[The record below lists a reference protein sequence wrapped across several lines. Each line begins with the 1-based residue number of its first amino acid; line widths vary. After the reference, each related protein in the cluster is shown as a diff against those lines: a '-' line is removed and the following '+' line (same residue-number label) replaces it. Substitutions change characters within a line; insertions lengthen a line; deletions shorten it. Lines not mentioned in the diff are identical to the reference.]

1 MGSEK
6 KSAYTQKIMKQLLLN
21 ILKYLTLPFAILY
34 GLVVFIRNKFYDWD
48 IFTSIEFSLPVIC
61 VGNITVGG
69 TGKSPH
75 IEYLIELLSP
85 YYKVAT
91 LSRGYRRHSRGF
103 KLANVH
109 SDAREIGDEPFQ
121 FKSKYPQ
128 IDVAVAE
135 ERMTAIPQLLQLKQD
150 TQIILLDDA
159 FQHRTVRAGL
169 NIVLTD
175 YGRRYTKDFIM
186 PFGLLRESRSAA
198 ARADLIVITKCSQE
212 LSLNEKE
219 LLIQEINPLSHQ
231 AVFFSSI
238 VYKQLYPLTS
248 YTETPNQNTEILLVT
263 GIANADSLKE
273 KLQSEFK
280 AVYSLSFKDHHYF
293 SYDDLIEIKEAFDHI
308 KSEHKIIVTTEKD
321 AARLMLLNDKIQEY
335 KLPFYAQAIGI
346 QILFGEQDQ
355 FNQYIQDFI
364 HHYIPPILDYNEP
377 SDGENDVLLTT

>member
-1 MGSEK
+1 
-6 KSAYTQKIMKQLLLN
+6 MKQLLLS
-21 ILKYLTLPFAILY
+21 ILKYISLPFALLY
-34 GLVVFIRNKFYDWD
+34 GIVVFLRNKFYDWE

-85 YYKVAT
+85 MYKVAT

-103 KLANVH
+103 RLANDQ

-135 ERMTAIPQLLQLKQD
+135 ERMTAIPQLLQLRQD

-159 FQHRTVRAGL
+159 FQHRTVRAGM

-198 ARADLIVITKCSQE
+198 SRADLILITKCPDTITPQE
-212 LSLNEKE
+212 KQA
-219 LLIQEINPLSHQ
+219 LIQEINPQPHQ
-231 AVFFSSI
+231 QIYFSSI
-238 VYKQLYPLTS
+238 QYKQLYPLTS
-248 YTETPNQNTEILLVT
+248 FGVSPTKDTEILLVT
-263 GIANADSLKE
+263 GIANPSSLKE
-273 KLQSEFK
+273 KLESQFK

-293 SYDDLIEIKEAFDHI
+293 SYDDLNEMNEAFQHL

-321 AARLMLLNDKIQEY
+321 AARLMLLKDKINELQ
-335 KLPFYAQAIGI
+335 LPFFAQSIGI
-346 QILFGEQDQ
+346 ELLFNEQDK
-355 FNQYIQDFI
+355 FNQHILDFI
-364 HHYIPPILDYNEP
+364 HHYIPQVI
-377 SDGENDVLLTT
+377 ENHVEDEHADDQLITN

>member
-1 MGSEK
+1 
-6 KSAYTQKIMKQLLLN
+6 MKQLLLS
-21 ILKYLTLPFAILY
+21 ILKYISLPFALLY
-34 GLVVFIRNKFYDWD
+34 GIVVFLRNKFYDWE

-85 YYKVAT
+85 MYKVAT

-103 KLANVH
+103 RLANDQ

-135 ERMTAIPQLLQLKQD
+135 ERMTAIPQLLQLRQD

-159 FQHRTVRAGL
+159 FQHRTVRAGM

-198 ARADLIVITKCSQE
+198 SRADLILITKCPDTITPQE
-212 LSLNEKE
+212 KQA
-219 LLIQEINPLSHQ
+219 LIQEINPQAHQ
-231 AVFFSSI
+231 QIYFSSI
-238 VYKQLYPLTS
+238 QYKQLYPLTS
-248 YTETPNQNTEILLVT
+248 FGVSPTKDTEILLVT
-263 GIANADSLKE
+263 GIANPSSLKE
-273 KLQSEFK
+273 KLESQFK

-293 SYDDLIEIKEAFDHI
+293 SYDDLNEMNEAFQHL

-321 AARLMLLNDKIQEY
+321 AARLMLLKDKINELQ
-335 KLPFYAQAIGI
+335 LPFFAQSIGI
-346 QILFGEQDQ
+346 ELLFNEQEK
-355 FNQYIQDFI
+355 FNQHILDFI
-364 HHYIPPILDYNEP
+364 QHYIPQVI
-377 SDGENDVLLTT
+377 ENHVEDEHADDQLITN

>member
-1 MGSEK
+1 
-6 KSAYTQKIMKQLLLN
+6 MKQLLLS
-21 ILKYLTLPFAILY
+21 ILKYISLPFALLY
-34 GLVVFIRNKFYDWD
+34 GIVVFLRNKFYDWE

-85 YYKVAT
+85 MYKVAT

-103 KLANVH
+103 RLANDQ

-135 ERMTAIPQLLQLKQD
+135 ERMTAIPQLLQLRQD

-159 FQHRTVRAGL
+159 FQHRTVRAGM

-198 ARADLIVITKCSQE
+198 SRADLILITKCPHSI
-212 LSLNEKE
+212 SSKEKKA
-219 LLIQEINPLSHQ
+219 LIQEINPLSHQ
-231 AVFFSSI
+231 QIYFSSI
-238 VYKQLYPLTS
+238 QYKQLYPLTS
-248 YTETPNQNTEILLVT
+248 FGVSPTKDTEILLVT
-263 GIANADSLKE
+263 GIANPSSLKE
-273 KLQSEFK
+273 KLESQFK

-293 SYDDLIEIKEAFDHI
+293 SFDDLNEINEAFQHL

-321 AARLMLLNDKIQEY
+321 AARLMLLKDKINELQ
-335 KLPFYAQAIGI
+335 LPFFAQSIGI
-346 QILFGEQDQ
+346 EVLFNEQEKFNQQIL
-355 FNQYIQDFI
+355 DFI
-364 HHYIPPILDYNEP
+364 HHYIPHVIENHVEDEQ
-377 SDGENDVLLTT
+377 SDDQLITN

>member
-1 MGSEK
+1 LFNYY
-6 KSAYTQKIMKQLLLN
+6 KSN
-21 ILKYLTLPFAILY
+21 TLPFAILY
-34 GLVVFIRNKFYDWD
+34 GVIVFIRNKFYDWD

-175 YGRRYTKDFIM
+175 YGRRYTKDYIM
-186 PFGLLRESRSAA
+186 PFGLLRESRSSA
-198 ARADLIVITKCSQE
+198 ARANIIVITKCSNTMTTIE
-212 LSLNEKE
+212 KNE
-219 LLIQEINPLSHQ
+219 LIQEINPLSHQ
-231 AVFFSSI
+231 TVYFSSI

-248 YTETPNQNTEILLVT
+248 FVQSPTKDTEILLVT

-293 SYDDLIEIKEAFDHI
+293 SYDDLIEIKEAFEHI

-335 KLPFYAQAIGI
+335 QLPFFAQAIGI
-346 QILFGEQDQ
+346 QILFDEQDR
-355 FNQYIQDFI
+355 FNQHIQDFI
-364 HHYIPPILDYNEP
+364 HQYIPPILDYPEL
-377 SDGENDVLLTT
+377 SDEADDALLTT

>member
-1 MGSEK
+1 
-6 KSAYTQKIMKQLLLN
+6 MKQLLLS
-21 ILKYLTLPFAILY
+21 ILKYISLPFALLY
-34 GLVVFIRNKFYDWD
+34 GIVVFLRNKFYDWE

-85 YYKVAT
+85 MYKVAT

-103 KLANVH
+103 RLANDQ

-135 ERMTAIPQLLQLKQD
+135 ERMTAIPQLLQLRQD

-159 FQHRTVRAGL
+159 FQHRTVRAGM

-198 ARADLIVITKCSQE
+198 SRADLILITKCPDTITPQE
-212 LSLNEKE
+212 KQA
-219 LLIQEINPLSHQ
+219 LIQEINPQAHQ
-231 AVFFSSI
+231 QIYFSSI
-238 VYKQLYPLTS
+238 QYKQLYPLTS
-248 YTETPNQNTEILLVT
+248 FGISPTKDTEILLVT
-263 GIANADSLKE
+263 GIANPSSLKE
-273 KLQSEFK
+273 KLESQFK

-293 SYDDLIEIKEAFDHI
+293 SYDDLNEMNEAFQHL

-321 AARLMLLNDKIQEY
+321 AARLMLLKDKINELQ
-335 KLPFYAQAIGI
+335 LPFFAQSIGI
-346 QILFGEQDQ
+346 ELLFNEQEK
-355 FNQYIQDFI
+355 FNQHILDFI
-364 HHYIPPILDYNEP
+364 HHYIPQFI
-377 SDGENDVLLTT
+377 ENHVEDEHADDQLITN

>member
-1 MGSEK
+1 
-6 KSAYTQKIMKQLLLN
+6 MKQLLLS
-21 ILKYLTLPFAILY
+21 ILKYISLPFALLY
-34 GLVVFIRNKFYDWD
+34 GIVVFLRNKFYDWE

-85 YYKVAT
+85 MYKVAT

-103 KLANVH
+103 RLANDQ

-135 ERMTAIPQLLQLKQD
+135 ERMTAIPQLLQLRQD

-159 FQHRTVRAGL
+159 FQHRTVRAGM

-198 ARADLIVITKCSQE
+198 SRADLILITKCPDTITPQE
-212 LSLNEKE
+212 KQA
-219 LLIQEINPLSHQ
+219 LIQEINPQAHQ
-231 AVFFSSI
+231 QIYFSSI
-238 VYKQLYPLTS
+238 QYKQLYPLTS
-248 YTETPNQNTEILLVT
+248 FGISPTKDTEILLVT
-263 GIANADSLKE
+263 GIANPSSLKE
-273 KLQSEFK
+273 KLESQFK

-293 SYDDLIEIKEAFDHI
+293 SYDDLNEMNEAFQHL

-321 AARLMLLNDKIQEY
+321 AARLMLLKDKINELQ
-335 KLPFYAQAIGI
+335 LPFFAQSIGI
-346 QILFGEQDQ
+346 ELLFNEQDK
-355 FNQYIQDFI
+355 FNQHILDFI
-364 HHYIPPILDYNEP
+364 HHYIPQVI
-377 SDGENDVLLTT
+377 ENHVEDEHADDQLITN